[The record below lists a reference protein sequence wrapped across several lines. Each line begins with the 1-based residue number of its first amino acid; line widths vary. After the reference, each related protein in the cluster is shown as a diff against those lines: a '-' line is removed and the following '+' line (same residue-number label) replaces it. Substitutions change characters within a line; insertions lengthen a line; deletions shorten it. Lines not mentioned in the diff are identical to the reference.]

1 MSSFQKK
8 THNPLDLIKQF
19 WPDADVSHITYDET
33 LRKGDFSVI
42 RESTHDGT
50 LVFTLEVLQEALLG
64 LVNGTSYCTLHD
76 IDWDKGVYIRYT
88 VGSMR
93 HAVVFGDVKLGCSDT
108 QLYSGQKERIRMPVK
123 CEYVYKEKINE
134 FIRAM

>member
-19 WPDADVSHITYDET
+19 WPDANTSHITYDGS

-50 LVFTLEVLQEALLG
+50 LFFTLEVLQKALLG
-64 LVNGTSYCTLHD
+64 LVNGTSYCTSHD
-76 IDWDKGVYIRYT
+76 IDWDRLVKVQYR
-88 VGSMR
+88 VGSIR
-93 HAVVFGDVKLGCSDT
+93 HAVVFGDVKLRCSDA
-108 QLYSGQKERIRMPVK
+108 QLYSGQRERIRMPVT
-123 CEYVYKEKINE
+123 CEYIYKENNNE
-134 FIRAM
+134 